1 MNFDNSIT
9 EIHSIAQALPMK
21 CSSGSARM
29 RFTNC
34 GNQVAENGTKK
45 KKRIV
50 VVEIWGGI
58 KKKCATSTIFLQHFH
73 NKSQVI
79 SCY

>member
-1 MNFDNSIT
+1 M
-9 EIHSIAQALPMK
+9 
-21 CSSGSARM
+21 
-29 RFTNC
+29 NC
-34 GNQVAENGTKK
+34 GNQVAENGTNKK
-45 KKRIV
+45 KELWLSKSG
-50 VVEIWGGI
+50 EEL